1 MVRALADED
10 PDSGVRFMVAKAAE
24 KLEKPKQLI
33 YVPLLLALC
42 VGCDEGK
49 KILDAAKGESVVDET
64 FPQSQ

>member
-1 MVRALADED
+1 MADED

-24 KLEKPKQLI
+24 KLEKRKQLI

-49 KILDAAKGESVVDET
+49 MTLDAAKGESVVDET
-64 FPQSQ
+64 FPKAQ

>member
-33 YVPLLLALC
+33 YVLLLLALC

-49 KILDAAKGESVVDET
+49 KILDVAKGESVVDQT
-64 FPQSQ
+64 FPQAQ

>member
-1 MVRALADED
+1 
-10 PDSGVRFMVAKAAE
+10 MVAKAAE

-33 YVPLLLALC
+33 YVLLLLALC

>member
-1 MVRALADED
+1 MVGALADED

-24 KLEKPKQLI
+24 KLEKRKQLI

-49 KILDAAKGESVVDET
+49 MTLDAAKGESVVDET
-64 FPQSQ
+64 FPKAQ